1 VNELEDDSSQA
12 MASSLVAEIEPTPW
26 LQSRSSAILFG
37 SLAGISGGA
46 FDVQGP
52 PLCVYGDAKGWSPA
66 QFRNN
71 ILTVVALNSALV
83 VGIDYY
89 QGLLGDFYY
98 SYFCIT
104 SLPGVLVG
112 VIIGQYASSRIDPVL
127 FKNLVLIMCLGLGL
141 QLLTVG

>member
-1 VNELEDDSSQA
+1 
-12 MASSLVAEIEPTPW
+12 
-26 LQSRSSAILFG
+26 
-37 SLAGISGGA
+37 
-46 FDVQGP
+46 
-52 PLCVYGDAKGWSPA
+52 
-66 QFRNN
+66 
-71 ILTVVALNSALV
+71 LV

-112 VIIGQYASSRIDPVL
+112 LTLGQYASSRIDPVL